1 MIYYLK
7 IQSLRGLVGERTPV
21 LSKIYVP
28 VGPFISLDHIVY
40 SPTLFSLQLY
50 LLPLGVSIILIVLL
64 IVYLP
69 LGLTIL
75 FLLTL
80 YDPCLVSKR
89 IPSLMPSRVV
99 QIAISP
105 PSSKIKNGGYICSS
119 FAIAFIG
126 VASATKGR
134 TLKMLQIIRTK
145 VMSFKVF
152 IVTIINNLFN
162 KNKYFLL
169 FNKCIDGLSDLA
181 SGLLTKEPVISEI
194 QNFEK
199 YANSGVIFLLVEP
212 EEEILG
218 KKFGGKDIGNFYVE
232 SFEYTHSDF
241 IYSNKSQK
249 TVFKIMFKEYIS

>member
-1 MIYYLK
+1 
-7 IQSLRGLVGERTPV
+7 
-21 LSKIYVP
+21 
-28 VGPFISLDHIVY
+28 
-40 SPTLFSLQLY
+40 
-50 LLPLGVSIILIVLL
+50 
-64 IVYLP
+64 
-69 LGLTIL
+69 
-75 FLLTL
+75 
-80 YDPCLVSKR
+80 
-89 IPSLMPSRVV
+89 
-99 QIAISP
+99 
-105 PSSKIKNGGYICSS
+105 
-119 FAIAFIG
+119 
-126 VASATKGR
+126 
-134 TLKMLQIIRTK
+134 
-145 VMSFKVF
+145 MSFKVF

-194 QNFEK
+194 KEFER
-199 YANSGVIFLLVEP
+199 YAKSGVIFLLVEP